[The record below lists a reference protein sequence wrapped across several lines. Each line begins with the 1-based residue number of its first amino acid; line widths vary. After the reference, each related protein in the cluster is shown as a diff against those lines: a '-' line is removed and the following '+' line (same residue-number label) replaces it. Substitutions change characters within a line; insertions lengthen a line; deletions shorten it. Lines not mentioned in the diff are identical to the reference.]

1 LRIETYSTIFL
12 HIEHPVAILLFLNQS
27 GLFGTEFGNL
37 EGKMDEVM
45 FETIDEVIAYV
56 KEKGKEILRINPLSG
71 CGCPNCED
79 WFTS

>member
-1 LRIETYSTIFL
+1 
-12 HIEHPVAILLFLNQS
+12 
-27 GLFGTEFGNL
+27 
-37 EGKMDEVM
+37 VM